1 MGRRNKMENTVTIT
15 LAEWQR
21 LDGLDRQ
28 FDEKLKSAVKERID
42 AERAFVLRDRD
53 EYVRRSDRLEAEN
66 RRLRDSAAETS
77 GTNVKLRLDLG
88 KAEKRIADLEGALRI
103 ASAAVDVAKEEA
115 RKRNETETGLRVTIN
130 YLHEEHRSL
139 IRERDALL
147 GRGLWSRILN
157 RKCRT

>member
-1 MGRRNKMENTVTIT
+1 MENTVTIT

-53 EYVRRSDRLEAEN
+53 EYVRRNDHLEAEN
-66 RRLRDSAAETS
+66 RRLHDSAAETS

-88 KAEKRIADLEGALRI
+88 KAEKRIAGLEGALRI
-103 ASAAVDVAKEEA
+103 ASAAVDVAKEEV
-115 RKRNETETGLRVTIN
+115 KNLKETENGLRVTIN
-130 YLHEEHRSL
+130 CLHEERRSL
-139 IRERDALL
+139 IRERDAIL
-147 GRGLWSRILN
+147 GRGLFDRILN
-157 RKCRT
+157 RR

>member
-1 MGRRNKMENTVTIT
+1 MENTVTIS

-28 FDEKLKSAVKERID
+28 FDEKLNSAVKERID

-53 EYVRRSDRLEAEN
+53 EYVRRNDHLEAEN
-66 RRLRDSAAETS
+66 RRLHDSAAETS

-115 RKRNETETGLRVTIN
+115 RKRNETEKTLR
-130 YLHEEHRSL
+130 EEIDDLREEIGDL
-139 IRERDALL
+139 IIKRDALL

-157 RKCRT
+157 RR

>member
-1 MGRRNKMENTVTIT
+1 MENTVTIS

-28 FDEKLKSAVKERID
+28 FDEKLNSAVKERID

-53 EYVRRSDRLEAEN
+53 EYVRRNDRLEAEN

-115 RKRNETETGLRVTIN
+115 RKRNETEKTLR
-130 YLHEEHRSL
+130 EEIDDLREEIGDL
-139 IRERDALL
+139 IIKRDALL

-157 RKCRT
+157 RR

>member
-1 MGRRNKMENTVTIT
+1 MENTATITLT

-53 EYVRRSDRLEAEN
+53 EYVRRNDRLEAEN
-66 RRLRDSAAETS
+66 RRLHDSAAETS

-115 RKRNETETGLRVTIN
+115 RKSNETENSLRVTIDC
-130 YLHEEHRSL
+130 LHEERRSL

-147 GRGLWSRILN
+147 RRGLFDRILN
-157 RKCRT
+157 RR

>member
-1 MGRRNKMENTVTIT
+1 MENTATITLT

-28 FDEKLKSAVKERID
+28 FDEKLNSAVKERID

-53 EYVRRSDRLEAEN
+53 EYVRRNDHLEAEN

-88 KAEKRIADLEGALRI
+88 KAEKRIADLEGALGI
-103 ASAAVDVAKEEA
+103 ANTAV
-115 RKRNETETGLRVTIN
+115 NC
-130 YLHEEHRSL
+130 LHEERRSL

-157 RKCRT
+157 RR

>member
-1 MGRRNKMENTVTIT
+1 MENTVTIS

-53 EYVRRSDRLEAEN
+53 EYVRRNDRLEAEN
-66 RRLRDSAAETS
+66 RRLHDSAAETS

-115 RKRNETETGLRVTIN
+115 RKRNETEKTLR
-130 YLHEEHRSL
+130 EEIDDL
-139 IRERDALL
+139 REEIGDLVIKRDALL

-157 RKCRT
+157 RR

>member
-1 MGRRNKMENTVTIT
+1 MENTVTIT

-28 FDEKLKSAVKERID
+28 FDEKLKAAVKERID

-53 EYVRRSDRLEAEN
+53 EYVRRNDNLEAEN
-66 RRLRDSAAETS
+66 RRLRDSAEETS
-77 GTNVKLRLDLG
+77 GTNARLRLDLG

-103 ASAAVDVAKEEA
+103 ASTAVDVAKEEA
-115 RKRNETETGLRVTIN
+115 RKSNETENGLRVTVN
-130 YLHEEHRSL
+130 CLHEERRSL

-147 GRGLWSRILN
+147 GRGLFDRILN
-157 RKCRT
+157 RRP

>member
-1 MGRRNKMENTVTIT
+1 MENTVTIT

-53 EYVRRSDRLEAEN
+53 EYVRRNDNLEAEN

-115 RKRNETETGLRVTIN
+115 RKSSETENGLRVTVN
-130 YLHEEHRSL
+130 CLHEERRSL

-147 GRGLWSRILN
+147 GRGLFDRILN
-157 RKCRT
+157 RR

>member
-1 MGRRNKMENTVTIT
+1 MENTVTIS

-53 EYVRRSDRLEAEN
+53 EYVRRNDHLEAEN
-66 RRLRDSAAETS
+66 RRLHDSAAETS
-77 GTNVKLRLDLG
+77 GTNVKLRIDLG

-103 ASAAVDVAKEEA
+103 ASTAVDVVKEKA
-115 RKRNETETGLRVTIN
+115 RKNVETEKALR
-130 YLHEEHRSL
+130 EEIDDLRKERRDL
-139 IRERDALL
+139 LLERDDLL
-147 GRGLWSRILN
+147 GRGLFARIFN
-157 RKCRT
+157 WR

>member
-1 MGRRNKMENTVTIT
+1 MENTVTIS

-53 EYVRRSDRLEAEN
+53 EYVRRNDHLEAEN
-66 RRLRDSAAETS
+66 RRLHDSAAETS

-115 RKRNETETGLRVTIN
+115 RKRNETEKTLR
-130 YLHEEHRSL
+130 EEIDDL
-139 IRERDALL
+139 REEIGDLVIKRDALL

-157 RKCRT
+157 RR

>member
-1 MGRRNKMENTVTIT
+1 MENTVTIS

-42 AERAFVLRDRD
+42 ADRALILRDRD
-53 EYVRRSDRLEAEN
+53 EYVRRNDRLEAEN
-66 RRLRDSAAETS
+66 RRLHDSAAETS

-115 RKRNETETGLRVTIN
+115 RKSNETENGLRVTIN
-130 YLHEEHRSL
+130 CLHEERSRL

-147 GRGLWSRILN
+147 GRGLFDRILN
-157 RKCRT
+157 RR

>member
-1 MGRRNKMENTVTIT
+1 MENTVTIT

-53 EYVRRSDRLEAEN
+53 EYVRRNDHLEAEN
-66 RRLRDSAAETS
+66 RRLHDSAAETS

-103 ASAAVDVAKEEA
+103 ASTAVDVAKEEA
-115 RKRNETETGLRVTIN
+115 RKSDETENALRVKIDC
-130 YLHEEHRSL
+130 LHEEHRRL
-139 IRERDALL
+139 IRERNALL
-147 GRGLWSRILN
+147 RRGLFDRILN
-157 RKCRT
+157 RR

>member
-1 MGRRNKMENTVTIT
+1 MENTVTIT

-28 FDEKLKSAVKERID
+28 FNEKLKAAVKERID

-53 EYVRRSDRLEAEN
+53 EYVRRNDHLEAEN
-66 RRLRDSAAETS
+66 RRLHDSAAETS

-115 RKRNETETGLRVTIN
+115 RKSDETENALRVKIDC
-130 YLHEEHRSL
+130 LHEECRRL
-139 IRERDALL
+139 IRERNAILR
-147 GRGLWSRILN
+147 RGLFDRILN
-157 RKCRT
+157 RR

>member
-1 MGRRNKMENTVTIT
+1 MENTVTIT

-53 EYVRRSDRLEAEN
+53 EYVRRNDNLEAEN
-66 RRLRDSAAETS
+66 RRLHDSAAETS

>member
-1 MGRRNKMENTVTIT
+1 MENTVTIS

-28 FDEKLKSAVKERID
+28 FDEKLKAAVKERID

-53 EYVRRSDRLEAEN
+53 EYVRRNDHLEAEN

-88 KAEKRIADLEGALRI
+88 KAEKRIADLEGALKI
-103 ASAAVDVAKEEA
+103 ASVAVDVAKEEA
-115 RKRNETETGLRVTIN
+115 KKNAEAEKALRDEVGNLRKERLD
-130 YLHEEHRSL
+130 LL
-139 IRERDALL
+139 LERDDLL
-147 GRGLWSRILN
+147 GRGLFARIFN
-157 RKCRT
+157 WR

>member
-1 MGRRNKMENTVTIT
+1 MDANTVTIT

-28 FDEKLKSAVKERID
+28 FDEKLSAAVKERID

-53 EYVRRSDRLEAEN
+53 EYVRRNDHLEAET
-66 RRLRDSAAETS
+66 RKLQDSVAETS

-103 ASAAVDVAKEEA
+103 ASAAVDAAKEEA
-115 RKRNETETGLRVTIN
+115 RKRNETENGLRVTIN
-130 YLHEEHRSL
+130 DLHKEVGDL
-139 IRERDALL
+139 VAERDRIL
-147 GRGLWSRILN
+147 GRGLFARIFN
-157 RKCRT
+157 WR

>member
-1 MGRRNKMENTVTIT
+1 MENTVTIT

-53 EYVRRSDRLEAEN
+53 EYVRRNDHLEAEN
-66 RRLRDSAAETS
+66 RRLHDSAAETS

-115 RKRNETETGLRVTIN
+115 RKSNETENGLRVTIN
-130 YLHEEHRSL
+130 CLHEERRSL

-147 GRGLWSRILN
+147 RRGLFDRILN
-157 RKCRT
+157 RR

>member
-1 MGRRNKMENTVTIT
+1 MENTVTIT

-53 EYVRRSDRLEAEN
+53 EYVRRNDHLEAEN
-66 RRLRDSAAETS
+66 RRLHDSAAETS

-115 RKRNETETGLRVTIN
+115 RKSDETEKTLREEIDD
-130 YLHEEHRSL
+130 LHAERRSL

-147 GRGLWSRILN
+147 RRGLFDRILN
-157 RKCRT
+157 RR

>member
-1 MGRRNKMENTVTIT
+1 MENTVTIS

-28 FDEKLKSAVKERID
+28 FDEKLNSAVKERID

-53 EYVRRSDRLEAEN
+53 EYVRRNDRLEAEN

-115 RKRNETETGLRVTIN
+115 RKRNETEKTLR
-130 YLHEEHRSL
+130 EEIDDL
-139 IRERDALL
+139 REEIGDLVIKRDALL

-157 RKCRT
+157 RR

>member
-1 MGRRNKMENTVTIT
+1 MENTVTIS

-53 EYVRRSDRLEAEN
+53 EYVRRNDHLEAEN
-66 RRLRDSAAETS
+66 RRLHDSAAETS

-115 RKRNETETGLRVTIN
+115 RKSNETENGLRVTIN
-130 YLHEEHRSL
+130 CLHEERRSL

-147 GRGLWSRILN
+147 RRGLFDRILN
-157 RKCRT
+157 RR

>member
-1 MGRRNKMENTVTIT
+1 MESNTATITLT

-28 FDEKLKSAVKERID
+28 FDEKLKSAVRERID

-53 EYVRRSDRLEAEN
+53 EYVRRNDNLEAEN
-66 RRLRDSAAETS
+66 RRLHGSAAETS

-115 RKRNETETGLRVTIN
+115 RKSNETENGLRVTIN
-130 YLHEEHRSL
+130 CLHEERRSL

-147 GRGLWSRILN
+147 GRGLFDRILN
-157 RKCRT
+157 RR

>member
-1 MGRRNKMENTVTIT
+1 MENTVTIT

-53 EYVRRSDRLEAEN
+53 EYVRRNDHLEAEN
-66 RRLRDSAAETS
+66 RRLHDSAAETS

-115 RKRNETETGLRVTIN
+115 RKSNETENGLRVTIN
-130 YLHEEHRSL
+130 CLHEERRSL
-139 IRERDALL
+139 IRERDSLL
-147 GRGLWSRILN
+147 GRGLFDRILN
-157 RKCRT
+157 RR